1 MQERTELRVALS
13 ITVAL
18 VAVGCGSDPNRTLDP
33 YRSATYGYT
42 IEHPSGWTVVAAAR
56 QLQDGEPPRTGGG
69 GTDIFARHA
78 RRKVRDMDLPVLVV
92 GAQPIAATTHIGD
105 WAEEVSTTVSHQKG
119 LRPGRGNEGAH
130 RRQRGRGRA
139 QLPPT
144 ARLAP
149 ASTTDGSRSCTA
161 ASRTRSCGS
170 THPAPTVGRSWTRC
184 SRASTSRMDSD
195 RQVDPSSNE
204 SDGSGDRDVTT

>member
-1 MQERTELRVALS
+1 MQARTELRVALS

-78 RRKVRDMDLPVLVV
+78 SRKVRDMDLPVLVV

-105 WAEEVSTTVSHQKG
+105 WAEEVSAIVSHQKG
-119 LRPGRGNEGAH
+119 CGPAAATKARTVDGVDAVELSYPDCPPGAGLDH
-130 RRQRGRGRA
+130 RWIALVHGG
-139 QLPPT
+139 
-144 ARLAP
+144 LAYQIVWFD
-149 ASTTDGSRSCTA
+149 ASGTDGRSQLDSML
-161 ASRTRSCGS
+161 ASI
-170 THPAPTVGRSWTRC
+170 HF
-184 SRASTSRMDSD
+184 
-195 RQVDPSSNE
+195 QN
-204 SDGSGDRDVTT
+204 